1 MSSSAPGQRAKA
13 LVVELRRAAAN
24 GPLHLTRYNEEGL
37 RHVLSESK
45 ELYGEIENLV
55 GDTPLNELPDQVKIA
70 AWVHQATIK
79 RNKRCALTYVD
90 NRAATIKKLRWDL
103 GPLFPSDI
111 QTNLSH
117 REASF
122 LADYD
127 KLLTDY
133 NKATGVDVTADLV
146 PPKDLLIQVRVLK
159 DCGEIMTET
168 GAITLE
174 KGTTHSLRRRD
185 IEQLVRQGYLEEH
198 QQHESC

>member
-1 MSSSAPGQRAKA
+1 MNTSVPGQRAKA
-13 LVVELRRAAAN
+13 LIVELRRAAAN
-24 GPLHLTRYNEEGL
+24 GPLHLARYNEEGL
-37 RHVLSESK
+37 RQVLSESK
-45 ELYGEIENLV
+45 ELYGEIEELL
-55 GDTPLNELPDQVKIA
+55 GDSTVEMLPDQVKVA
-70 AWVHQATIK
+70 CQVHHATIK
-79 RNKRCALTYVD
+79 RNKRCALTYVEH
-90 NRAATIKKLRWDL
+90 RANTIKKLRWDL
-103 GPLFPSDI
+103 GPLFPSDV
-111 QTNLSH
+111 QANLSH

-127 KLLTDY
+127 KLITEY
-133 NKATGVDVTADLV
+133 NKASGVDVTADLV

-168 GAITLE
+168 GAVTLE